1 MAIFEITDA
10 AFRPLDGT
18 TFEQERFRER
28 DDLQRLLRDN
38 IAILATDILI
48 IAEEFSRWT
57 EGSRRIDLLGV
68 DREANLVVIELKRT
82 SDGGHM
88 ELQALRY
95 AAMVSTLTFD
105 EAVETFKNYLTL
117 REREEEARQTLRDH
131 LGWDGIED
139 PSFNQHVRII
149 LASMDFD
156 KEITST
162 VLWLNGAYNLDI
174 RCIRIKPYRLGEH
187 FLVDIQQ
194 VIPLPE
200 ATEYQVRTQ
209 RKAQVERIASTNNRD
224 MTKYDVTIN
233 GQTNKQLAK
242 GQALLLIVKYLCSR
256 GVTPEQIAA
265 TVAWRIDDMW
275 RWTQGTLNAT
285 EFQAKLIEAH
295 GNGGRSYD
303 PRRVFGGEEQL
314 IHSEGKTFAFTT
326 QWTNDKFI
334 PVLNRL
340 CAANIFPGTTISYS
354 KSDQL

>member
-1 MAIFEITDA
+1 MAIFEITDV
-10 AFRPLDGT
+10 AFRPLAET

-68 DREANLVVIELKRT
+68 DRDANLVVIELKRT
-82 SDGGHM
+82 NDGGHM

-105 EAVETFKNYLTL
+105 EAIETFKNYLTQ
-117 REREEEARQTLRDH
+117 REREEEARQTLLDH
-131 LGWDGIED
+131 LDWDGIED

-174 RCIRIKPYRLGEH
+174 RCIRIKPYRLREH

-209 RKAQVERIASTNNRD
+209 RKAQVERITGTNNRD
-224 MTKYDVTIN
+224 MTKYDLTIN
-233 GQTNKQLAK
+233 GETSTRLPK
-242 GQALLLIVKYLCSR
+242 GRTLLLIVKYLCSQ
-256 GVTPEQIAA
+256 GITLEQIAE
-265 TVAWRIDDMW
+265 TV
-275 RWTQGTLNAT
+275 RWPAHNLWLWADGTLDANVFRTVVT
-285 EFQAKLIEAH
+285 EARASE
-295 GNGGRSYD
+295 GRVYE
-303 PRRVFGGEEQL
+303 PRRVFGDDDQL
-314 IHSEGKTFAFTT
+314 VHAEGKTFAFTT
-326 QWTNDKFI
+326 QWSNNKFI
-334 PVLNRL
+334 LVMDRLLAAALVPV
-340 CAANIFPGTTISYS
+340 TTICYS
-354 KSDQL
+354 KSVRE